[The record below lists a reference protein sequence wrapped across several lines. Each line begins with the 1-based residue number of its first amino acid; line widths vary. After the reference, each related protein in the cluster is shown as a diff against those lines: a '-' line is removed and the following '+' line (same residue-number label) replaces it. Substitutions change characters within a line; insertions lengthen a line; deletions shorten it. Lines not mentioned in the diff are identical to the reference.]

1 MILPSTTLPCLLIIA
16 EAYVKTYAAS
26 ASTKMV
32 HTYHFQNTPFAD
44 LAVVGPRRLEHATF
58 IAIP

>member
-1 MILPSTTLPCLLIIA
+1 MILPLTISLCLLIIA

-32 HTYHFQNTPFAD
+32 HTYHFQNTPSAD
-44 LAVVGPRRLEHATF
+44 LAVVGTRRLEHATF
-58 IAIP
+58 ITIP